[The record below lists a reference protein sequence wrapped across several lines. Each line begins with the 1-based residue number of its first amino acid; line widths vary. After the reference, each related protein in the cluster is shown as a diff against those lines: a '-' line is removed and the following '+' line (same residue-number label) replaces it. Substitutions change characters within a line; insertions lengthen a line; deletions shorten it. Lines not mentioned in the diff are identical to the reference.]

1 MGKNLKVILDTNV
14 WISLFLQKAL
24 SQELKKIIN
33 RQATIYISK
42 QILIEISKVLTYPKI
57 TRILAASEINAKH
70 ILRTIATNT
79 TLVDPKIKVK
89 LIDEDPEDDKILE
102 CALTVS
108 ADIIITGD
116 THLIK
121 IGKFKQTKIISP
133 REFLDYCSS
142 N

>member
-1 MGKNLKVILDTNV
+1 LDFT
-14 WISLFLQKAL
+14 ISTKAL
-24 SQELKKIIN
+24 SQEFKKIITP
-33 RQATIYISK
+33 QATIYISK

-70 ILRTIATNT
+70 ILRTIARNS

-102 CALTVS
+102 CALIVG
-108 ADIIITGD
+108 ADFIITGD
-116 THLIK
+116 THLLK

>member
-24 SQELKKIIN
+24 SQEFKKIITP
-33 RQATIYISK
+33 QATIYISK

-70 ILRTIATNT
+70 ILRTIATNS

-102 CALTVS
+102 CALIVG
-108 ADIIITGD
+108 ADFIITGD
-116 THLIK
+116 THLLK